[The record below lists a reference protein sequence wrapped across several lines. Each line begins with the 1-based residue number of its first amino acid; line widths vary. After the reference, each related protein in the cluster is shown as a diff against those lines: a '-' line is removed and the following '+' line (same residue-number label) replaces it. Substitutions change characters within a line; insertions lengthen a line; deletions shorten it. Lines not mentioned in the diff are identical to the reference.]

1 MISAPL
7 PLIAAL
13 VALVALAE
21 WLARRTFLRHLGAA
35 LLVIVLTAVA
45 ANVGLL
51 PTYGPDT
58 KVYAAIFDYLAPL
71 GIFWLLLLVD
81 LRSLR
86 EVGGPT
92 LALFLIG
99 AVGTVA
105 GALIAAAAVGG
116 RAALGPFHHA
126 IAGMYVGTYIGGSVN
141 FNAVALSYRVVTD
154 GALYAAAAAVDNAM
168 TTVWMAATVAL
179 PRLLAPLWPAPAA
192 TAETAESPSTHL
204 PVDDEIETTAV
215 FDASVVI
222 ALGVAA
228 VAGSDAAAAW
238 LGAALGFQVPSALIL
253 TTVALVLAQV
263 PTVQRLRGA
272 RFLGLFAVYLFLAV
286 IGALCDLGALAR
298 SGGLALTLCAFVAIL
313 IAVHAL
319 VTFGAARLLKIDPA
333 TASVASQ
340 ANIGGSTSA
349 LALARS
355 LGRGD
360 LELPAILV
368 GSLGNALGNYLG
380 FLTAGWLGP

>member
-86 EVGGPT
+86 KVGGPT
-92 LALFLIG
+92 LVLFLIG
-99 AVGTVA
+99 AAGTVA
-105 GALIAAAAVGG
+105 GALVAAAAVGG

-126 IAGMYVGTYIGGSVN
+126 VAGMYVGTYIGGSVN

-192 TAETAESPSTHL
+192 TAESPSAHL

-238 LGAALGFQVPSALIL
+238 LSAAS
-253 TTVALVLAQV
+253 
-263 PTVQRLRGA
+263 RLR
-272 RFLGLFAVYLFLAV
+272 
-286 IGALCDLGALAR
+286 R
-298 SGGLALTLCAFVAIL
+298 S
-313 IAVHAL
+313 
-319 VTFGAARLLKIDPA
+319 R
-333 TASVASQ
+333 
-340 ANIGGSTSA
+340 
-349 LALARS
+349 R
-355 LGRGD
+355 R
-360 LELPAILV
+360 
-368 GSLGNALGNYLG
+368 
-380 FLTAGWLGP
+380 